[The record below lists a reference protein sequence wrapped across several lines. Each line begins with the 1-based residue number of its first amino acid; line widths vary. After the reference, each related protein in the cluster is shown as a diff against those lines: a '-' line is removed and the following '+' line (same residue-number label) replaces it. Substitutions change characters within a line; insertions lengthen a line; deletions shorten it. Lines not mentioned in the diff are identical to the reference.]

1 MGTVRIALTLVVFQ
15 TTVQTTRRCTH
26 IFKRNSLSFPS
37 GTISWIRTHKNIG
50 FLSQVR
56 MSVPSHSRKSIRD
69 QNDSAWTWCLRPDNQ
84 RFMRQPLVTS
94 CVGLAQG
101 CNLLASAVFFGAYL
115 CSDRLSCESLF
126 GSHDRI
132 RTCTTNTLNVPPTAN
147 WATWPWKMVD
157 PVRFELTL
165 HSTSSCWLCQLVYG
179 SIAQTW

>member
-1 MGTVRIALTLVVFQ
+1 MGTVRIALTPVVFQ
-15 TTVQTTRRCTH
+15 TTVQTTRRCTRENQPETRIIQH
-26 IFKRNSLSFPS
+26 KLDVGVP
-37 GTISWIRTHKNIG
+37 TIRG
-50 FLSQVR
+50 
-56 MSVPSHSRKSIRD
+56 
-69 QNDSAWTWCLRPDNQ
+69 
-84 RFMRQPLVTS
+84 FMRQPLVTS

-115 CSDRLSCESLF
+115 CSDRLSCESF